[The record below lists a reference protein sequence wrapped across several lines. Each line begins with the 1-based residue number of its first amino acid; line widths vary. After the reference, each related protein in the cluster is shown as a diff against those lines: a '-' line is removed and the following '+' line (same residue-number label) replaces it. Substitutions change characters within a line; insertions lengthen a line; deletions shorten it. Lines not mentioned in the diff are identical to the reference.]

1 MKRIQIQAITPKV
14 LREALKSSDGDIVIV
29 DGEEPLLRLVSVAAE
44 IRRRG
49 DFFVQYPHDPAE
61 CFGTCWRHNGAA
73 EADAPA
79 DAKEPALAG

>member
-1 MKRIQIQAITPKV
+1 MKRIQIQSITPKN
-14 LREALKSSDGDIVIV
+14 LRDALKSGDSDIVIV
-29 DGEEPLLRLVSVAAE
+29 DGEEPLLRLVPVAAE

-61 CFGTCWRHNGAA
+61 CFGTCWRHNGPA
-73 EADAPA
+73 EPEPAA